1 MRGRSVTQLDKASFR
16 RSLAVTGA
24 TPASSVVLFCK
35 KGDEHCET
43 LMPSFENLFLRMLQ
57 RRDRGGEVRFATMDC
72 SDSTAGE
79 GSLEF
84 CQQLGVDTFP
94 MVVHYRGQERVGHW
108 TSGNGGLIPWLLR
121 QMSDAETAPKND
133 ADLGLQDSSSGTAL
147 KPSKNSEEEEI
158 WLPGLG
164 ELRDIAANMFC
175 LGQDVESGTYSSR
188 QCIESVSHLSDL
200 HEMILLEDCLLSRVL
215 SLVLLLAILGKTAFV
230 IVTDAELWPFAG
242 SPSSGTFDAP
252 HHATA
257 FMGDGSRRATTSGMN
272 SAISSA
278 SPGADG
284 PVKPSSAHRHQP
296 VVGSI
301 NPLASSGP
309 APASAVVASP
319 PTGGDGDRPL
329 GNSYLF

>member
-1 MRGRSVTQLDKASFR
+1 MRGRSVTQLNKASFH

-57 RRDRGGEVRFATMDC
+57 RRDKGGEVRFATMDC

-94 MVVHYRGQERVGHW
+94 MVVHYRGEERVGHW

-121 QMSDAETAPKND
+121 QMSDAEPAPRKD
-133 ADLGLQDSSSGTAL
+133 ADLGLQDSSSRTAP
-147 KPSKNSEEEEI
+147 KPNKNSEEEEI

-175 LGQDVESGTYSSR
+175 LGKDVESGTYSSR
-188 QCIESVSHLSDL
+188 QCTESVSHLYDL

-230 IVTDAELWPFAG
+230 IVTDAELWPFAE

-252 HHATA
+252 HHATH
-257 FMGDGSRRATTSGMN
+257 RAATSGMN

-284 PVKPSSAHRHQP
+284 PVKPPFSPPP
-296 VVGSI
+296 VVGSSI
-301 NPLASSGP
+301 NPLASSCP
-309 APASAVVASP
+309 APAGATVVASP
-319 PTGGDGDRPL
+319 PTGGDADMW
-329 GNSYLF
+329 